1 MRTSLAVI
9 VTGLLLVLGG
19 ITGAELPVIAVLAV
33 LISAYVV
40 ATCMSR
46 FTQLGASMPPQL
58 ADRLPWLV
66 TAGIVAL
73 AVTALIRLVL
83 AATSGS
89 QPS

>member
-9 VTGLLLVLGG
+9 VTGFLLVVGG
-19 ITGAELPVIAVLAV
+19 LTGAELPVIAVLAI
-33 LISAYVV
+33 LISVYVI
-40 ATCMSR
+40 ATCMTR
-46 FTQLGASMPPQL
+46 FAQLGASIPPQL

-83 AATSGS
+83 AATNAS
-89 QPS
+89 